1 MNCWNPNFRIQVGID
16 YIYNVYNST
25 MRNLTLTF
33 LLFILTGLNISEAA
47 TVDTISTY
55 SPSMKKNIKAVI
67 IKPDNPKGGTLF
79 PVVYLLHGHGGN
91 YGDWI
96 RQVPD
101 LKVYAE
107 QYQMMIVC
115 PDGNISSWYF
125 DSAETANSK
134 YETYVGK
141 ELVSWIDKNYPTQKD
156 RRGRGITG
164 LSMGGHG
171 ALFLAFKHQDEF
183 GVAGSMSGGVDLR
196 PFPLNWNIA
205 GHLGKYAEHSER
217 WDNNSVIN
225 LTHLLTPGSL
235 KLIIDCGTEDFFYG
249 VNYAFHQKLVDRN
262 IQHDFIS
269 RPGSH
274 NWDYWKNAVQYQ
286 LLFMSNYFKN
296 GKSTNLS
303 N

>member
-1 MNCWNPNFRIQVGID
+1 
-16 YIYNVYNST
+16 
-25 MRNLTLTF
+25 MRNFIYTF
-33 LLFILTGLNISEAA
+33 LLFFSAGLNITEAA
-47 TVDTISTY
+47 SVDTISTY
-55 SPSMKKNIKAVI
+55 SASMKKNIKAVI
-67 IKPDNPKGGTLF
+67 IKPDNQKAGTLF

-101 LKVYAE
+101 LKLYAE

-125 DSAETANSK
+125 DSPETANSK

-141 ELVSWIDKNYPTQKD
+141 ELIGWIDKNYPTRKD
-156 RRGRGITG
+156 RSGRGITG

-171 ALFLAFKHQDEF
+171 ALFLAFKHQDIF

-205 GHLGKYAEHSER
+205 GHLGKYAEHPER
-217 WDNNSVIN
+217 WDNYSVIN

-249 VNYAFHQKLVDRN
+249 VNYAFHQKLLDRN

-269 RPGSH
+269 RPGAH
-274 NWDYWKNAVQYQ
+274 NWDYWRNAVQYQ

-296 GKSTNLS
+296 GKAAGLTN
-303 N
+303 

>member
-1 MNCWNPNFRIQVGID
+1 MNCCDSNFSFRVSID
-16 YIYNVYNST
+16 YIYTAYYSA
-25 MRNLTLTF
+25 MRKLLLTF
-33 LLFILTGLNISEAA
+33 LLFSLTGLTISEAA
-47 TVDTISTY
+47 SVDTVSTY
-55 SPSMKKNIKAVI
+55 SVSMKKNIKAVI
-67 IKPDNPKGGTLF
+67 IKPDNQKAGTLF

-101 LKVYAE
+101 LKLYAE

-115 PDGNISSWYF
+115 PDANISSWYF
-125 DSAETANSK
+125 DSPEIASSR

-205 GHLGKYAEHSER
+205 GHLGKYTEHPDR
-217 WDNNSVIN
+217 WDDNSVVN
-225 LTHLLTPGSL
+225 LTYLLTPGSL

-249 VNYAFHQKLVDRN
+249 VNSAFHQKLLDRN

-269 RPGSH
+269 RPGAH
-274 NWDYWKNAVQYQ
+274 NWDYWRNAVQYQ

-296 GKSTNLS
+296 GKSAAN
-303 N
+303 